1 MAITCGS
8 VSVSLGSLYGFWCR
22 CSCGYTYRTE
32 AIRIP
37 LAGYFSSCMDSLLCS
52 EWRSYSA
59 STSIAGTGIKWKF
72 LVAGL
77 QRWRG
82 SLPIFDLQWCVS
94 LVRSAWTNSGIV
106 LRFFLSALMT
116 TQALSW
122 QMYCLVNNKKPHS
135 TMHYILKTFIHYT
148 LLTLEM

>member
-22 CSCGYTYRTE
+22 CSCGYTYRIE

-82 SLPIFDLQWCVS
+82 SLPMFDLQWCVS
-94 LVRSAWTNSGIV
+94 LVRSAWLYELTVV
-106 LRFFLSALMT
+106 LCYASSSLPWWRLKFLVDKCTALLIT
-116 TQALSW
+116 RSLTPLCITYW
-122 QMYCLVNNKKPHS
+122 KHS
-135 TMHYILKTFIHYT
+135 FIILFWH
-148 LLTLEM
+148 